1 MLTIHSIILRLP
13 SGLRNAAAYAAALV
27 AAKTVSFL
35 MIPVFTHFLSPADY
49 GRLDV
54 LQTLADLL
62 SVVIGLGLADTLF
75 RFAGSATSDGD
86 RRYVAGSLYGFAL
99 VTGFIFLVLVQSVAP
114 VVHSMLP
121 ADVGIVETRII
132 LASLS
137 FSAII
142 LVPLGWLRLTDR
154 AGLYFLGTAGRAVL
168 QASLAATFLMLGLG
182 IMGVLVA
189 GLIACLSL
197 AGVLSITHVRETGTP
212 FRGRA
217 WGGFAKYGGPLVLSG
232 IAAFV
237 IGSCDRWILA
247 ASFGPENLAP
257 YAVAAKFAMMTAM
270 LLQPFEMWWFSKR
283 FSVLAVAEGELRSAR
298 FAETGL
304 AIICVAILAVSAAGP
319 LIINFM
325 TPVAYHGAIAYLP
338 WMCGLVG
345 LRAATNLV
353 NFGLYTGVTTLRI
366 FYIEAASAGL
376 AIVLFFLI
384 IPQHGAWGAIVATG
398 IVLTVRLLVTYHMA
412 QRKRPMPYRAYRI
425 LTLCAATL
433 GALVTIALFDSLS
446 SKLAVGMIAGLGVLG
461 AGFVFDM
468 IPTAWLRNLRDR
480 RSVQVA

>member
-1 MLTIHSIILRLP
+1 MLGIVNRLP
-13 SGLRNAAAYAAALV
+13 NGLRNAAAYAAALV
-27 AAKTVSFL
+27 AAKVISFL
-35 MIPVFTHFLSPADY
+35 MMPVFTHFLSPADY

-62 SVVIGLGLADTLF
+62 SVVIGLGLVDTLF

-86 RRYVAGSLYGFAL
+86 RCYIAGSLYGFAL
-99 VTGFIFLVLVQSVAP
+99 VTGFVFLILVQLAAP
-114 VVHSMLP
+114 IVHSMLP

-154 AGLYFLGTAGRAVL
+154 AGWYFLGTAGRAAL
-168 QASLAATFLMLGLG
+168 QASLAASFLMLGLG

-197 AGVLSITHVRETGTP
+197 AGVLSLIHVRETGTP
-212 FRGRA
+212 FRTGA
-217 WGGFAKYGGPLVLSG
+217 WGGYAKYGGPLVLSG

-257 YAVAAKFAMMTAM
+257 YAVAAKFALMTAM

-283 FSVLAVAEGELRSAR
+283 FSVLAAAEGELRSAR
-298 FAETGL
+298 YAETGL
-304 AIICVAILAVSAAGP
+304 AIICLAILAVSAAGP
-319 LIINFM
+319 LIINFI
-325 TPVAYHGAIAYLP
+325 TPADYHGAIAYLP

-345 LRAATNLV
+345 LRAATNLM
-353 NFGLYTGVTTLRI
+353 NFGLYTGATTLRI
-366 FYIEAASAGL
+366 FYIEAVSAGL
-376 AIVLFFLI
+376 AIVLFLLI
-384 IPQHGAWGAIVATG
+384 IPEHGAWGAIVATG

-412 QRKRPMPYRAYRI
+412 QRKRPLPYRINRI
-425 LTLCAATL
+425 LSLCAATI
-433 GALVTIALFDSLS
+433 GVLVTIALLDSLS
-446 SKLAVGMIAGLGVLG
+446 IKFAIGIITGMGILVAAFVL
-461 AGFVFDM
+461 DM

-480 RSVQVA
+480 FGAQVA